1 MEFLVMI
8 AIAAATLILIW
19 LIVRE
24 AEPEKVRHYEMPLPK
39 AVPTKEE
46 IFEVAQKVRANAGIP
61 RAYPVTQKPV
71 DKPAPKAHTNS
82 SLRSGSGSSSSRRD
96 SDDSWTSYNSYSSWG
111 GDSGSSS
118 SSSSSSCDSSSSS
131 SSSSSCD

>member
-1 MEFLVMI
+1 MELLIMLAVG
-8 AIAAATLILIW
+8 AATLALIW
-19 LIVRE
+19 AIVRE

-39 AVPTKEE
+39 APTKQEV
-46 IFEVAQKVRANAGIP
+46 FEVAQEARVNAGIP

-71 DKPAPKAHTNS
+71 DKPAPKPQTS
-82 SLRSGSGSSSSRRD
+82 SSRSSGSSSSSRRN
-96 SDDSWTSYNSYSSWG
+96 SDDSWTSYNSSSYSSWG
-111 GDSGSSS
+111 GDSGSS

>member
-1 MEFLVMI
+1 MELLVMI
-8 AIAAATLILIW
+8 AIAAATLTLIW

-71 DKPAPKAHTNS
+71 DKPAPKPQTS
-82 SLRSGSGSSSSRRD
+82 SSRSSGSSSSSRRD
-96 SDDSWTSYNSYSSWG
+96 SDDSWTSYNSSSYSSWG
-111 GDSGSSS
+111 GDSSSSSSSSCDSGSSS
-118 SSSSSSCDSSSSS
+118 SSSSSCD
-131 SSSSSCD
+131 